1 MAAREFRVHHIPN
14 ASQEQDDTL
23 HAVRLDG
30 IAAFF
35 RAVGFGYQVGRDER
49 PQMMVYLPCRMVP
62 AFRHQLR
69 DGARLFQ
76 KAMSQQTVDK

>member
-14 ASQEQDDTL
+14 ASQEQDDAL

-35 RAVGFGYQVGRDER
+35 RATGFGYQVGRDEGR
-49 PQMMVYLPCRMVP
+49 
-62 AFRHQLR
+62 
-69 DGARLFQ
+69 
-76 KAMSQQTVDK
+76 K